1 MIIPNSDLILGRWAL
16 DMDQQILF
24 DHLKRIFHFDSK
36 EQLFSFIYKGGWPS
50 YGPIFF
56 NINAIVCLLPKLFF
70 GDLGVIF
77 AARMSG
83 AFFIIASLVLLTS
96 TFLKNWML
104 RSFCFLVLINVPGV
118 SYFMCNPKPDQFSY
132 FSYHYFFIFLKNMNF
147 SFKILLDF
155 LGISFGTKISA
166 LLFFIFS
173 QFFHFFTSVQN
184 NRFILC

>member
-1 MIIPNSDLILGRWAL
+1 MLLYFKIKNKLSKVGPFFYFSITIISWFLMIIPNSDLVIGRWAL

-77 AARMSG
+77 SKNVR
-83 AFFIIASLVLLTS
+83 AFFIIASLVFLTS
-96 TFLKNWML
+96 
-104 RSFCFLVLINVPGV
+104 
-118 SYFMCNPKPDQFSY
+118 
-132 FSYHYFFIFLKNMNF
+132 
-147 SFKILLDF
+147 
-155 LGISFGTKISA
+155 
-166 LLFFIFS
+166 LF
-173 QFFHFFTSVQN
+173 
-184 NRFILC
+184 